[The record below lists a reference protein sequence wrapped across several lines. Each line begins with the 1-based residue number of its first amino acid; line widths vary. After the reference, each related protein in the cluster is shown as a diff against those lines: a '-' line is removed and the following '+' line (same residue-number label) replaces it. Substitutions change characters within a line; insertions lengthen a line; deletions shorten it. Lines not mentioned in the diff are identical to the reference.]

1 MLAVL
6 VGEVFAVLVLR
17 TGVGNISDSPPRAAF
32 GAYALVTVFAML
44 GIVVVE
50 LIARPGARWRL
61 RGIPHPIQGTQHLA
75 GRAVRYVKVSVIAA
89 RHGLID
95 PAGSDVDVR
104 GSRLGSALSA
114 SFEDA
119 GGLFVK
125 LGQAMAAQPHLVT
138 RGSGRRARPASGS
151 SRASR
156 PRRGSRR
163 HRRGAR
169 AAG

>member
-1 MLAVL
+1 MFQILVSLLITILAVTLVRRLLGIDRGRWVVTVLAVL
-6 VGEVFAVLVLR
+6 VGEVFAVLVLG
-17 TGVGNISDSPPRAAF
+17 TGVGNIRDLPPRAAF

-61 RGIPHPIQGTQHLA
+61 RGIPRPIQGTRRLA

-95 PAGSDVDVR
+95 PAGSDVEVR

-125 LGQAMAAQPHLVT
+125 LGQANHVGD
-138 RGSGRRARPASGS
+138 RWD
-151 SRASR
+151 
-156 PRRGSRR
+156 
-163 HRRGAR
+163 
-169 AAG
+169 